1 MSDLKLV
8 ELEGI
13 VMHRERW
20 RQTKLERERTRDIK
34 RTNLICPHERECP
47 SGENANHM
55 SLSLFHLFEC
65 SLHLIFKLK
74 GPYRCPHQA
83 LHCPLMQSEESEV
96 SAKWNAKW
104 HFASGVH
111 DSVVTEISGV
121 WQLVVTLIIVHLLP
135 SILLIRTAVALKS
148 EVDSGS
154 RMALVVKNLL
164 SFSD

>member
-1 MSDLKLV
+1 MHIRRKIQRDTKL
-8 ELEGI
+8 G
-13 VMHRERW
+13 RERM
-20 RQTKLERERTRDIK
+20 RDIK
-34 RTNLICPHERECP
+34 GTNLICPHERECP

-55 SLSLFHLFEC
+55 SLSLFHLFKC

-74 GPYRCPHQA
+74 GLYLCPHQA

-96 SAKWNAKW
+96 SAKWNVEW

-135 SILLIRTAVALKS
+135 SIFYSSGPQWPSRVKWILVAEWPSLW
-148 EVDSGS
+148 
-154 RMALVVKNLL
+154 
-164 SFSD
+164 